1 MTYKTNKT
9 ILILSIAATII
20 LSGIILTSNTF
31 STALAQT
38 APPTSQCPPGD
49 QVQHWDKIV
58 FTIQNQREGNGNVQ
72 KIGNIPASMLNTELD
87 LKISD
92 QPGVVVN
99 LSQEIADTLASQFQ
113 LTAAQKANLNIKIIS
128 DSYETVTCGMTGPQ
142 GPAGPASTVPGPAGP
157 TGATGPQ
164 GPAGPQGPTGATG
177 PQGPAG
183 PAGSSTGGS
192 GSSGGTGDEQSPPIT
207 KFLKVRGQQQGEITG
222 SVTERGKE
230 GTIAVIAVQHAI
242 VSPRDPASGL
252 PTGKRMHQPLV
263 IITHID
269 KATPLLYNSL
279 VTNENLPTVELDYYK
294 TALDGTETLYFK
306 IQLTNAQ
313 ISSLSQTNLNSQDD
327 PNQNLY
333 GEYEEISFVYQKI
346 TWTWVDGDITA
357 TDDWQ
362 APVV

>member
-9 ILILSIAATII
+9 VLILSIAATII

-58 FTIQNQREGNGNVQ
+58 FTIQGNREGNGNIQ

-142 GPAGPASTVPGPAGP
+142 GPAGPASTVPGP
-157 TGATGPQ
+157 T
-164 GPAGPQGPTGATG
+164 GPTGATG

-183 PAGSSTGGS
+183 PAGSGTGGA
-192 GSSGGTGDEQSPPIT
+192 GDEQSPPIT
-207 KFLKVRGQQQGEITG
+207 KFLKVRGQKQGDIPG
-222 SVTERGKE
+222 SVTQKGKE

-242 VSPRDPASGL
+242 ISPRDPASGL
-252 PTGKRMHQPLV
+252 PTGKRVHQPLV

-279 VTNENLPTVELDYYK
+279 VTNENLPSVELDYYK
-294 TALDGTETLYFK
+294 TGLDGVDTLYFK
-306 IQLTNAQ
+306 IELTNAN

-327 PNQNLY
+327 PNVNLF
-333 GEYEEISFVYQKI
+333 GEYEEIAFTYQKI
-346 TWTWVDGDITA
+346 TWTWTEGGISA
-357 TDDWQ
+357 SDDWET
-362 APVV
+362 PVV